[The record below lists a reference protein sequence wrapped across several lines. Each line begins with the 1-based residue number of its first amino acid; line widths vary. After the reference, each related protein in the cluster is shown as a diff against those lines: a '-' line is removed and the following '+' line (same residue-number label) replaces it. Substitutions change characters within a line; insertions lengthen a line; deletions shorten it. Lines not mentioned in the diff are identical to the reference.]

1 MNTRQTAIEKRESQL
16 PQAERIRAGRTYV
29 PSVDIVEEQDRML
42 LIADVPGA
50 TPENVDISYERGL
63 LTIHARVKPRQDPK
77 KTNYLLR
84 EYGVGDFH
92 RSFEIGEGIDASKIE
107 AEMHDGVLTV
117 HLPKAAELLPR
128 KITVKTG

>member
-1 MNTRQTAIEKRESQL
+1 MNTKQTAIEKREPPA
-16 PQAERIRAGRTYV
+16 PQAERIRGGRTYV
-29 PSVDIVEEQDRML
+29 PNVDIIEEQDRML

-50 TPENVDISYERGL
+50 APEDIDISYERGL

-107 AEMHDGVLTV
+107 AEMRCGVLTV

-128 KITVKTG
+128 KITVRAD